1 MNLNG
6 KRQFAFKFILV
17 LVVAITASQMVISN
31 YQWNQNEDKVPAV
44 VSGKYVVFYEELSS
58 TMRIKKIDATE
69 QYIYYLYPDFDVI
82 AVYDWTGTY
91 QYSLAFH
98 PANNSVMR
106 MRCDDGLLY
115 ILDSEYYEYVFSGN
129 ELLCKYEVTDITNT
143 IIWFNQEPD
152 CGLTRE
158 KNILY
163 STSGEKIME
172 IPGVL
177 Y

>member
-1 MNLNG
+1 
-6 KRQFAFKFILV
+6 
-17 LVVAITASQMVISN
+17 VAISASQMVISN

-58 TMRIKKIDATE
+58 TMRITEIEATE
-69 QYIYYLYPDFDVI
+69 QYVYYLYPDFDVI
-82 AVYDWTGTY
+82 AVYDWIGTY

-106 MRCDDGLLY
+106 IRCDDGLLY

-143 IIWFNQEPD
+143 HSTALFSQEPD